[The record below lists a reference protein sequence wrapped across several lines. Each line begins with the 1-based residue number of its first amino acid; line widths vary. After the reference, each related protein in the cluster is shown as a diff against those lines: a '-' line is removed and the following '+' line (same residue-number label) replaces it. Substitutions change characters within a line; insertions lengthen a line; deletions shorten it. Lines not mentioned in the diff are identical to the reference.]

1 MGWGYNTGTK
11 TAISVRDELFE
22 RADRLA
28 KRFGIS
34 RSQLYSKALDEF
46 LARRDPV
53 QVTAAWD
60 EVCEAIGQSANDDYA
75 SKASA
80 LILRDS
86 DW

>member
-1 MGWGYNTGTK
+1 MK
-11 TAISVRDELFE
+11 TAVSVPDELFA

-28 KRFGIS
+28 QQLGIS
-34 RSQLYSKALDEF
+34 RSELYSRALAEF

-60 EVCEAIGQSANDDYA
+60 EVCEAIDDAGDDFAERA
-75 SKASA
+75 SD
-80 LILRDS
+80 IVLRDT